1 MTTKDAKTYGQP
13 PVGWLKDFDA
23 MAEGQLLHDFVSR
36 LYPWCR
42 SITGE
47 GLRTS
52 LAALRQFVPVEL
64 HEVPSGT
71 EVLDWVVPP
80 EWNIREA
87 WIADASGRRLV
98 DFRQHNLHVVN
109 YSVPVRTRLTLAELK
124 PHLHSLPEHPDW
136 IPYRT
141 SYYRKTWGFCLPHRQ
156 LESLPDGEYEV
167 CIDSALD
174 PGHLTFAEYR
184 IEGESGNEFLLS
196 AHSCH
201 PSLANDNLSGM
212 AIAARLAQILSGRR
226 LRNTYRFLW
235 APGTIGAIA
244 WLAGNRGSL
253 ANIQGGLVLSCL
265 GDPGKF
271 HYKRSRQEH
280 ARVDTVVEH
289 VLAQSGLGH
298 SVEAFEPMGY
308 DERQFCS
315 PGFNLPVGRLSRSP
329 NGRYSEYHTSADNL
343 EFVRAEAMGGSLELL
358 LRVVETW
365 EANRTMR
372 NLEPYGEPQLGK
384 RGLYRSTGGSAGS
397 ADEAAL
403 LWVLNLSDSA
413 HSLVDISKRSGL
425 SFAAISMAANRLE
438 EAGLLVE
445 ADTSRN
451 QRVL

>member
-1 MTTKDAKTYGQP
+1 MITKHAKTDAQP
-13 PVGWLKDFDA
+13 HVSSLKDFDA
-23 MAEGQLLHDFVSR
+23 ASEGRQLHDFVSR

-42 SITGE
+42 SITGD
-47 GLRTS
+47 GLRRS
-52 LAALRQFVPVEL
+52 LTALRQFIPVEL
-64 HEVPSGT
+64 VEVPSET

-80 EWNIREA
+80 EWNIRDA

-109 YSVPVRTRLTLAELK
+109 YSMPVRARLTLAELK

-167 CIDSALD
+167 CIDSTLD
-174 PGHLTFAEYR
+174 SGHLTFAEYR
-184 IEGESGNEFLLS
+184 IEGESGNEFIFS

-235 APGTIGAIA
+235 APGTIGAIT
-244 WLAGNRGSL
+244 WLARNRDAL
-253 ANIQGGLVLSCL
+253 ANIKGGLVLSCL
-265 GDPGKF
+265 GDPGIF

-280 ARVDTVVEH
+280 ARLDTVVEH

-315 PGFNLPVGRLSRSP
+315 PGFNLPVGRLSRTP

-343 EFVRAEAMGGSLELL
+343 EFIRPESLGGSLALL
-358 LRVVETW
+358 LQIVETW
-365 EANRTMR
+365 EANRTLR
-372 NLEPYGEPQLGK
+372 NLVPYGEPQLGK
-384 RGLYRSTGGSAGS
+384 RGLYRSTGGTSGTAS
-397 ADEAAL
+397 EAAM
-403 LWVLNLSDSA
+403 LWVLNLADGT

-425 SFAAISMAANRLE
+425 PFAALSLAADRLE
-438 EAGLLVE
+438 EAGLLAE
-445 ADTSRN
+445 MGRAPK
-451 QRVL
+451 